1 MTRDLLR
8 QCLENEADARYRVFA
23 SSLIP
28 KDSRGRSLLGVRLPR
43 LRQLARAT
51 AQEAGYE
58 GALRLLT
65 DIPPDATVEEIMLL
79 SMLPGYLPC
88 CPAEERLNALSLI
101 VPQLSNWSLCDS
113 CCATCHFVRRHRE
126 TVWAWLQPFLH
137 SPEEYQA
144 RFGVVLLLQH
154 YLQEETWAQKVAADL
169 PLPRSRAFYADM
181 AVAWCLCELA
191 IRYPSLAAPLLEE
204 GRLPESIR
212 RRARQKM
219 RESRRHPRPENS

>member
-1 MTRDLLR
+1 MTRDELR
-8 QCLENEADARYRVFA
+8 QRLSDESDARYRVFA

-28 KDSRGRSLLGVRLPR
+28 EDARGRSLMGVRLPR

-51 AQEAGYE
+51 AREEGYE
-58 GALRLLT
+58 GSLLLLT
-65 DIPPDATVEEIMLL
+65 DIPPDATVEEVMLL
-79 SMLPGYLPC
+79 GMLPGYLPP
-88 CPAEERLNALSLI
+88 CPVEERLHALSLI

-113 CCATCHFVRRHRE
+113 CCATCHFVRQHRE
-126 TVWAWLQPFLH
+126 SVWDWLQPFLR
-137 SPEEYQA
+137 SSEEYQA

-154 YLQEETWAQKVAADL
+154 YLQEEAWAQRVAACL

-204 GRLPESIR
+204 GRLPEDIQK
-212 RRARQKM
+212 RARQKM
-219 RESRRHPRPENS
+219 RESRRRPRPKNA